1 MKYLGLDPATTSGWS
16 FFENDRLLEKGS
28 IIIPGA
34 MELPQKLHF
43 FHLELKNLFSRLHPE
58 YIFIEDVILGI
69 SGARTL
75 AFLARLNGIA
85 INAAFEIVQERVKVY
100 DPTFWKSH
108 SFDNL
113 SGMAKKWQIQISVIK
128 HYNLPVTGNFAV
140 LDKVLAEKND
150 LENNLR
156 SEWDIL
162 RKREQTIK
170 SQIVR
175 KRDPAGQDERIYLD
189 KELKSTIASIA
200 NIKRILKEKEKEYD
214 KKFTKLSMDLTAQ
227 TGMSD
232 NICDSCGIA
241 YCGYKEFTNA
251 TN

>member
-16 FFENDRLLEKGS
+16 FFEDDHLLEKGS

-43 FHLELKNLFSRLHPE
+43 FHLELKNLFTRLQPE

-75 AFLARLNGIA
+75 AFLARLNGVA
-85 INAAFEIVQERVKVY
+85 INTAFEIVQERVKVY

-108 SFDNL
+108 SFEGL

-128 HYNLPVTGNFAV
+128 HYNLPVIGNFTV
-140 LDKVLAEKND
+140 LDKVLAEKID

-156 SEWDIL
+156 SEWEIL

-175 KRDPAGQDERIYLD
+175 KRDPIGQDEKIYLD
-189 KELKSTIASIA
+189 KELKSTVASIQ

-241 YCGYKEFTNA
+241 YCGYKEYINV
-251 TN
+251 N